1 MMESLVEWNLIE
13 SEHQGDGPRPKM
25 NTHFSNPQRGS
36 HRPPEHP
43 AKSRLPGTSAPTQR
57 TRVETQYRPPLPSN
71 RPPVFTR
78 YTTSGEAPRPAAPS
92 RPPHR
97 STGSSGRVYSSPD
110 RTFNRCQS
118 PVMTLRILSPSRES
132 GSRADK
138 KQDDQES
145 RLAHGGSA
153 ENAPP
158 SSGLRRSTNSKLV
171 CPKRPRLQLRDSIL
185 LTRKDSAESSNG
197 ATSTDA
203 GTPRES
209 PAPLRQQR
217 APSETSEMSSMPST
231 PSRSRIPDLPRYA
244 AEERESLLMSHANPI
259 LPARLGLRPR
269 DHPPNIPQPP
279 TPPARLPPTP
289 PARLP
294 PRELSLD
301 SRQVTVK
308 NSANSPRPVA
318 EKPLVS
324 RICSMILDE
333 EFGAGADRSST
344 PLKVWET
351 VVRCLDD
358 VSQLAPPAA
367 ARKQGERSSPEHQAP
382 EQRPPLESYDTAIC
396 NAGVAGVAD
405 DKASDA
411 SLEAKV
417 AELEDRPAPG
427 HSTLFQ
433 PPSGHSRSHAL
444 PCPYRLR
451 NPTRFNVTDKWQC
464 ATGKWKSLDELQAH
478 IVKEHKHSG
487 DAQLFQCPRCEK
499 GFSEP
504 AAFRNHMMLPKDKMC
519 DPTSQE
525 PSTGGDVEDGLTD
538 ARARDLS
545 DRVKNET
552 LRSWDELWRWLFP
565 TDKVAP
571 RPVILPAVELPQVEQ
586 KVFASSCMSSLKAS
600 LEERLRLLAL
610 QSANDDS
617 FSAQIPFITGSL
629 ALVVEAHLRS
639 VFIACR
645 NEPPSTSRK
654 VSSKTTTTKDSPTGR
669 PRNFSLSSTSSA
681 RSVDRLDHR
690 GLAIGLHP
698 TQGTAAKD
706 TSRVPINRK
715 RDNSNGTRPVKS
727 LRAVTAPVSTMLTV
741 PFPRISTLTELSDV
755 GPNLLSEDWDRSPKG
770 LATDAEYSSGVDSS
784 PGSDSSF
791 RQSTPTDIRCSKC
804 NMRPSLRPDED
815 IFTGGGGCGIGRGRQ
830 SMAQAQARDPTCR
843 FSDSGI
849 GILCK
854 SCRMLEELI
863 NSYSRTSSPSKSAK
877 RRSGVTGKG
886 ARETEMEGPAA
897 TVAAAA
903 AAAEAEMAADTET
916 AVPLF
921 SPDSSGT
928 IDESEEETLFD
939 LILDSATYLDEEGN
953 RKTEIVTSMF
963 PLPPV
968 GFSNYGRFGQDD
980 NFF

>member
-1 MMESLVEWNLIE
+1 
-13 SEHQGDGPRPKM
+13 
-25 NTHFSNPQRGS
+25 
-36 HRPPEHP
+36 
-43 AKSRLPGTSAPTQR
+43 
-57 TRVETQYRPPLPSN
+57 
-71 RPPVFTR
+71 
-78 YTTSGEAPRPAAPS
+78 
-92 RPPHR
+92 
-97 STGSSGRVYSSPD
+97 
-110 RTFNRCQS
+110 
-118 PVMTLRILSPSRES
+118 MTLRILSPSRES
-132 GSRADK
+132 GSRADNE
-138 KQDDQES
+138 QDNQES
-145 RLAHGGSA
+145 RLAHGSA

-158 SSGLRRSTNSKLV
+158 SSGLRRSINSKLI
-171 CPKRPRLQLRDSIL
+171 CPKRRRLQLRDSIL

-203 GTPRES
+203 GTPREPP
-209 PAPLRQQR
+209 PAPLGQQR
-217 APSETSEMSSMPST
+217 AASETSEMSSMPST
-231 PSRSRIPDLPRYA
+231 PSRSRMPDLP
-244 AEERESLLMSHANPI
+244 
-259 LPARLGLRPR
+259 RLGLRPR

-279 TPPARLPPTP
+279 TPPARLPP
-289 PARLP
+289 
-294 PRELSLD
+294 REPSLD
-301 SRQVTVK
+301 SRQVTVR
-308 NSANSPRPVA
+308 NSANSSWPVA

-344 PLKVWET
+344 SLKVWET

-358 VSQLAPPAA
+358 VSQLAPPATA
-367 ARKQGERSSPEHQAP
+367 GKQGERSSSEHQAP
-382 EQRPPLESYDTAIC
+382 ESGLPLGSYDTMIC

-405 DKASDA
+405 DKASGA

-417 AELEDRPAPG
+417 VELKDKPTPG
-427 HSTLFQ
+427 YSTLFQ
-433 PPSGHSRSHAL
+433 PLSGHSRSHAL

-487 DAQLFQCPRCEK
+487 NDQLFQCPRCEE

-504 AAFRNHMMLPKDKMC
+504 AAFRDHMMLPKDKMC
-519 DPTSQE
+519 DLRSE
-525 PSTGGDVEDGLTD
+525 DSSTGGNVEDGLTA
-538 ARARDLS
+538 ARARDLC
-545 DRVKNET
+545 DKIKNET

-586 KVFASSCMSSLKAS
+586 EVFASSSMSSLKAS

-645 NEPPSTSRK
+645 NQPPGPSRK
-654 VSSKTTTTKDSPTGR
+654 VSSTTTSTKDSPTGR
-669 PRNFSLSSTSSA
+669 PRTLSLSSTSSA

-690 GLAIGLHP
+690 GLAFGLYP
-698 TQGTAAKD
+698 TQSTAARD
-706 TSRVPINRK
+706 TSRVPIHRK
-715 RDNSNGTRPVKS
+715 RDNSNGRRPVKS
-727 LRAVTAPVSTMLTV
+727 LRAATAPVSTMLTV
-741 PFPRISTLTELSDV
+741 PFPRISTLTELSDG
-755 GPNLLSEDWDRSPKG
+755 GPNLVPEDWYQSPKG

-784 PGSDSSF
+784 PGSNGSF
-791 RQSTPTDIRCSKC
+791 RESTPTDIRCSKC

-815 IFTGGGGCGIGRGRQ
+815 IFTGGSGIGRGRQ
-830 SMAQAQARDPTCR
+830 STVQAQAQAQAQDPTCR

-863 NSYSRTSSPSKSAK
+863 NSYSRTSSPGKSAK
-877 RRSGVTGKG
+877 RRSGVGGKG
-886 ARETEMEGPAA
+886 ARETEMKGS
-897 TVAAAA
+897 AAAV
-903 AAAEAEMAADTET
+903 AEAETELEAET

-921 SPDSSGT
+921 SPDSSET
-928 IDESEEETLFD
+928 IDDSEEETLFD
-939 LILDSATYLDEEGN
+939 MILDQATYLDEEGN
-953 RKTEIVTSMF
+953 RKTKIVTSMF

-968 GFSNYGRFGQDD
+968 GFSSYERFEQDD